1 MTKNDALN
9 QFASIF
15 VNVDQVNN
23 LVDKLK
29 KCFESAKSDSL
40 TNNDPDGLGYAHLT
54 IEGVDNE
61 FSCEYQGKF
70 TGSGYKEHTGN
81 FYSAYNHDKNGDVW
95 VVNIDEYDSG
105 IVICGVYNK
114 TEYEARY

>member
-9 QFASIF
+9 QFAHIF

-29 KCFESAKSDSL
+29 KCLESAKSDSL
-40 TNNDPDGLGYAHLT
+40 TNNDPDGIGYSSLKF
-54 IEGVDNE
+54 EGVEFEFVCDYHNE
-61 FSCEYQGKF
+61 F
-70 TGSGYKEHTGN
+70 TGSDYRKHTGN